1 MLPENMSEIQRAHL
15 QALQLKLD
23 QLYISK
29 AKGAFI
35 CSMAKWLEEGE
46 QNSSYFFF
54 KLEKQRQS
62 KNNITRL
69 SL

>member
-15 QALQLKLD
+15 QTLQLKLD

-35 CSMAKWLEEGE
+35 RSRAKWLEEGQ
-46 QNSSYFFF
+46 QN
-54 KLEKQRQS
+54 LEKQRQS

-69 SL
+69 PLKWHSC